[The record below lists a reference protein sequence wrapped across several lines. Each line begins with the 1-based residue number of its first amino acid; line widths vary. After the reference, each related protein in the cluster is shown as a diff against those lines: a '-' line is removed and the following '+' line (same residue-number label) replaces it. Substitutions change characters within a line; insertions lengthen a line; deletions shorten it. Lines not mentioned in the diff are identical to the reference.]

1 MKQGKEINYS
11 GQPIYLGIDI
21 HKNQWTVTI
30 STAHLVKPPI
40 TITPPFAQKLRSY
53 LDKHYPQGNYYAAY
67 EAGFNGFWPQRR
79 LEGEGINTLVV
90 HPPDIPSSEK
100 TRLQKT
106 DKKDSR
112 VISRSLRSG
121 ELTGIY
127 VPSEQMIKDRNVVR
141 ERWNIA
147 KSQRRIKHQNK
158 SQLLFLGIPIPEQ
171 AGKKHWARKFIGW
184 LEQGRDAYDD
194 EALGL
199 KIERLEMLRKLQLV
213 GTRHLRKMARSEP
226 YAELYGLLNSVPGV
240 SLLTA
245 MQLITEIMDIHR
257 FPRLEELCS
266 YVGLI
271 PYMRCSG
278 DYTYHGEMTHRGNA
292 RLRKSLILSSWNAIQ
307 TDSELLMKFEQF
319 KKHGK
324 TNKAIVKIA
333 RILLRRIRRV
343 WLSKEP
349 YQKAIF

>member
-1 MKQGKEINYS
+1 MRQDKQITYS
-11 GQPIYLGIDI
+11 GQPIYVGIDV
-21 HKNQWTVTI
+21 HKRQWTVSI
-30 STAHLVKPPI
+30 STAHLLRRPI
-40 TITPPFAQKLRSY
+40 TIMAPFAENLRNH
-53 LDKHYPQGNYYAAY
+53 LDKHYPEGNYYAGY
-67 EAGFNGFWPQRR
+67 EAGFNGFWPQRQ
-79 LEGEGINTLVV
+79 LDQQGIKTIVV

-127 VPSEQMIKDRNVVR
+127 IPSEQMIKDRNVVR

-147 KSQRRIKHQNK
+147 KSQRRIKHQIK

-171 AGKKHWARKFIGW
+171 AGKKHWTRRFIKW
-184 LEQGRDAYDD
+184 LEQVRDEYNDQ
-194 EALGL
+194 ALGL
-199 KIERLEMLRKLQLV
+199 KMERLEMLRKLQLDA
-213 GTRHLRKMARSEP
+213 TRQLRKMSRSEH

-240 SLLTA
+240 SLLTS
-245 MQLITEIMDIHR
+245 MQLITEIVDMHR
-257 FPRLEELCS
+257 FPRLEELNS

-271 PYMRCSG
+271 PYMRSSG
-278 DYTYHGEMTHRGNA
+278 DHTYHGEMTHRGNG

-319 KKHGK
+319 KKAGK

-343 WLSKEP
+343 WLTKEP
-349 YQKAIF
+349 YQKAIY